1 MKNIKL
7 ENLGD
12 KLVVELGLQ
21 DSALTV
27 KILGK
32 YLCYLCLTELSKVID
47 EIPKNEEVLL
57 DSLFSKEERSSI
69 EFELTMLA
77 EEWSNDLADLF
88 LRSTARRISC
98 KKMFEEIYSVI
109 EKVTEW
115 KWVAED
121 DPQDFPNLSEMI
133 FNE

>member
-47 EIPKNEEVLL
+47 EIPKSLL
-57 DSLFSKEERSSI
+57 LLQLQR
-69 EFELTMLA
+69 LL
-77 EEWSNDLADLF
+77 
-88 LRSTARRISC
+88 C
-98 KKMFEEIYSVI
+98 KNNF
-109 EKVTEW
+109 
-115 KWVAED
+115 
-121 DPQDFPNLSEMI
+121 
-133 FNE
+133 

>member
-32 YLCYLCLTELSKVID
+32 YLCHLCLTELSKVID

-57 DSLFSKEERSSI
+57 DSLFSKEEISSV

-77 EEWSNDLADLF
+77 GDWTNDLADLF
-88 LRSTARRISC
+88 SRATRRRENC
-98 KKMFEEIYSVI
+98 KKIFEKIYNTI
-109 EKVTEW
+109 EKVTGW
-115 KWVAED
+115 KYDAED

>member
-7 ENLGD
+7 ENLGN

-27 KILGK
+27 KIIGK
-32 YLCYLCLTELSKVID
+32 YLCYLCLNELSKVAD
-47 EIPKNEEVLL
+47 EIPKNEGTLL
-57 DSLFSKEERSSI
+57 DSLFSEEEKSSV

-88 LRSTARRISC
+88 ARSTARHVSC
-98 KKMFEEIYSVI
+98 KKMFEEIYNVI
-109 EKVTEW
+109 EKVTGW
-115 KWVAED
+115 KYVSED
-121 DPQDFPNLSEMI
+121 DLQHI
-133 FNE
+133 FN